1 MSGLDKPVVLY
12 VDDEAGNLA
21 AFNAAFRR
29 DFDIRLAQSADEAIE
44 ALDQEQV
51 DVMIT
56 DQRMPTTTGINLVR
70 ATKSTHPEVVKM
82 ILTGFADHDVVLAA
96 LNEGLVYR
104 FFESPGSFHHRC
116 RGSWRLRIAERLSQR
131 KDQLLEMRDN
141 LQRGVDSVDE
151 LLGHLSVQKDD
162 LDWGSPRSS
171 RTSLAGCDGVSL
183 DRNFFRQQAD
193 EVGLGVF
200 SKRTFGMKPR

>member
-1 MSGLDKPVVLY
+1 MNTTERPVVLF

-29 DFDIRLAQSADEAIE
+29 DFDVRLAQGAHEAME
-44 ALDQEQV
+44 ALNQERI

-56 DQRMPTTTGINLVR
+56 DQRMPSMTGINLVR
-70 ATKSTHPEVVKM
+70 KAKETHPEVVKM

-104 FFESPGSFHHRC
+104 FLKTLGAFHDCSGSPRC
-116 RGSWRLRIAERLSQR
+116 PCTLLKAFRQR
-131 KDQLLEMRDN
+131 KNQLLEMRDN

-151 LLGHLSVQKDD
+151 LLGHLSI
-162 LDWGSPRSS
+162 
-171 RTSLAGCDGVSL
+171 
-183 DRNFFRQQAD
+183 QQD
-193 EVGLGVF
+193 ELGLGLAQELKAILGG
-200 SKRTFGMKPR
+200 S

>member
-1 MSGLDKPVVLY
+1 MSAVDKPVVLY

-29 DFDIRLAQSADEAIE
+29 DFDVRLAQSADEALE
-44 ALDQEQV
+44 ALEQEQV

-70 ATKSTHPEVVKM
+70 ATKASHPEVVKM

-104 FFESPGSFHHRC
+104 FFEKPWIPSTIVSEVQDVHELLKGYR
-116 RGSWRLRIAERLSQR
+116 RR
-131 KDQLLEMRDN
+131 KSQLLEMRDN
-141 LQRGVDSVDE
+141 LQRGVNSVDE

-162 LDWGSPRSS
+162 L
-171 RTSLAGCDGVSL
+171 
-183 DRNFFRQQAD
+183 
-193 EVGLGVF
+193 GLGLAKELKDILGGV
-200 SKRTFGMKPR
+200 